1 MKIQTTE
8 NNKRDF
14 GSKFEELAV
23 EYLIEKGYQIIKK
36 NFTFGK
42 SGEIDLIAE
51 IKDVLVFIE
60 VKGRRSYEFGAPEQ
74 SVTPQKI
81 KHLRRAAEGYLYI
94 NGIMDKMCRFDF
106 IGIDLRG
113 DKPIFNHIENAF

>member
-8 NNKRDF
+8 NSTRDN
-14 GSKFEELAV
+14 GNKFEDLAA
-23 EYLIEKGYQIIKK
+23 EFLIEKGYQIIKK
-36 NFTFGK
+36 HFTFGK

-51 IKDVLVFIE
+51 FKGVLIFIE

-74 SVTPQKI
+74 SITPQKI
-81 KHLRRAAEGYLYI
+81 KHFRRAVEGYLYV
-94 NGIMDKMCRFDF
+94 NGILDKECRIDF

-113 DKPIFNHIENAF
+113 EKPIFNHIENAF